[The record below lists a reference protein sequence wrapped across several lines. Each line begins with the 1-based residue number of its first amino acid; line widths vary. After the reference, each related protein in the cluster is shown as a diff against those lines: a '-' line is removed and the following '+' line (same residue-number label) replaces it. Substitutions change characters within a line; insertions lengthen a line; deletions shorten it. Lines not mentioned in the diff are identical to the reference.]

1 MFQRVRVRVGEERF
15 FTEPFFETCE
25 KSFSTEPFTSDVRKV
40 CCETFATKPFLGIHD
55 IGFLRN
61 HPYGTF
67 FTIFQKGFRR
77 KPQFSRNQ
85 KRFREC
91 IEVKNLFKFRRKP
104 FFFRVKDFE
113 IGVPRSSEKLS
124 KFLKLESL
132 SDFSF

>member
-1 MFQRVRVRVGEERF
+1 MGEE
-15 FTEPFFETCE
+15 
-25 KSFSTEPFTSDVRKV
+25 SFSTEPFASDVRKV
-40 CCETFATKPFLGIHD
+40 CCETFATEPFLGIHD

-61 HPYGTF
+61 HLYGTF

-104 FFFRVKDFE
+104 FFLECSKSPVIVVQFTMVK
-113 IGVPRSSEKLS
+113 PRSV
-124 KFLKLESL
+124 
-132 SDFSF
+132 

>member
-15 FTEPFFETCE
+15 STEPFFETCE
-25 KSFSTEPFTSDVRKV
+25 ESFSTEPFASDVRKV
-40 CCETFATKPFLGIHD
+40 CCETFATEPFLGIHD

-61 HPYGTF
+61 HLYGTF

-104 FFFRVKDFE
+104 FFFRVRNGLAGNGQT
-113 IGVPRSSEKLS
+113 IVLHCS
-124 KFLKLESL
+124 K
-132 SDFSF
+132 